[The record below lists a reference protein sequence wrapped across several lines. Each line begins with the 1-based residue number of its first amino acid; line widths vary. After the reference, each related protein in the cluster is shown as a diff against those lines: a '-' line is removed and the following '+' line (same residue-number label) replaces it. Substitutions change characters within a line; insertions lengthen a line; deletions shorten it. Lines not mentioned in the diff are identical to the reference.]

1 MQKKKKSLESQHVS
15 QQAADLLRIT
25 DLHTYFHMGK
35 NHIAKAVDG
44 VSFSIRE
51 NETLAIVGESGSGKS
66 VTALS
71 IMRLISS
78 PPGEIVQG
86 TIELNGTNLLDLS
99 KREMNQVRKEEV
111 GMIFQDPMTSLN
123 PVFTIGNQMAD
134 TLIKHQKYSKK
145 AAYKRAV
152 ELLEAVGIP
161 RAEKI
166 IMEYPHQLSG
176 GMRQRVMI
184 AMAMSSHPKLLI
196 ADEPTTALDVTTQA
210 QILDLMLDMQE
221 EYHSSIVLITH
232 DLGVVAEAAER
243 VVVMYGGQ
251 VVEEASVEDLFN
263 QPLHPY
269 TKAMLDSIPNLEE
282 DVNRLAAIP
291 GKVPPADDFPKGCR
305 FAPRCPFVMDK
316 CLEVNPELEKS
327 SPQQKVRCHLYEGG
341 K

>member
-1 MQKKKKSLESQHVS
+1 

-134 TLIKHQKYSKK
+134 TLIKRQKYSTKE
-145 AAYKRAV
+145 AYNRANEFV
-152 ELLEAVGIP
+152 VLEGRP
-161 RAEKI
+161 STEQKI
-166 IMEYPHQLSG
+166 MQSQHQLCG
-176 GMRQRVMI
+176 ATRQRVMI
-184 AMAMSSHPKLLI
+184 ARAMSTQHKLLI
-196 ADEPTTALDVTTQA
+196 VDIPTLAFQVTKRA
-210 QILDLMLDMQE
+210 KILLLMFQMQE
-221 EYHSSIVLITH
+221 E
-232 DLGVVAEAAER
+232 
-243 VVVMYGGQ
+243 
-251 VVEEASVEDLFN
+251 
-263 QPLHPY
+263 
-269 TKAMLDSIPNLEE
+269 
-282 DVNRLAAIP
+282 
-291 GKVPPADDFPKGCR
+291 
-305 FAPRCPFVMDK
+305 
-316 CLEVNPELEKS
+316 
-327 SPQQKVRCHLYEGG
+327 
-341 K
+341 